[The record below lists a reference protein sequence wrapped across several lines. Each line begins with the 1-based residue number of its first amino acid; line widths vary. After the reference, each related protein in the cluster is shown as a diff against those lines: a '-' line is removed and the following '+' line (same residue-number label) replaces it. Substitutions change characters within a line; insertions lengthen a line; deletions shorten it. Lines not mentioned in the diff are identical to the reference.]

1 MNDRKETKMAASN
14 ELKQACK
21 NAWNPETRLP
31 VHSHT
36 SLGMFQQCVQKY
48 VLHYLYGLRT
58 RKVIVALVAGRGFHK
73 GQAALLTSVSKIKKK
88 TKKKKSKASA
98 MVRRVNAALK
108 EVDKVFDIT
117 LATTEAMIG
126 TTNELLEY
134 ARSQIRACLRAWYT
148 IYGQPSFRVLEL
160 ERKLKPP
167 KGTKITSSTKDR
179 LNILLDGLIQYSRP
193 TRLSVLEHK
202 TASVVAE
209 SNLTANIELDA
220 QAHMY
225 ILGVNDR
232 MKLPLVC
239 SSYTYNIVVKP
250 KHHLNKSTDDYEEL
264 EDRMYQ
270 AIITAPEKYLCMVEV
285 EVDFEALKR
294 TETNLSRIMNRID
307 NLKPNQVETCSGSCF
322 MYNSEC
328 EYAPLCKASVD
339 SGDWKQVYNTDKIAL
354 YEVDKYGAKHKARE
368 AGEKTGRKGRTIRTP
383 R

>member
-1 MNDRKETKMAASN
+1 MPVSN
-14 ELKQACK
+14 ELKEACK

-31 VHSHT
+31 YHSHT
-36 SLGMFQQCVQKY
+36 SLTMFQQCVQKY

-58 RKVIVALVAGRGFHK
+58 RRIIIALVAGRGFHQ
-73 GQAALLTSVSKIKKK
+73 GQAALLTSVSKIRAKKK
-88 TKKKKSKASA
+88 TKKKKKKVSA
-98 MVRRVNAALK
+98 MVRRVNAALSS
-108 EVDKVFDIT
+108 VDQVFDIT

-126 TTNELLEY
+126 NTSEQLEY
-134 ARSQIRACLRAWYT
+134 ARSQIRACLRGWYT
-148 IYGQPSFRVLEL
+148 IYGQPSFKVLEL

-167 KGTKITSSTKDR
+167 KGVSVNSSTKDR
-179 LNILLDGLIQYSRP
+179 LNILLDGLIEYSRP
-193 TRLSVLEHK
+193 KRLSVLEHK

-225 ILGVNDR
+225 IVGVNDR

-250 KHHLNKSTDDYEEL
+250 KHHLNKSTNDYEEL
-264 EDRMYQ
+264 ENRMYQ
-270 AIITAPEKYLCMVEV
+270 AIVAAPEKYLCMVEV
-285 EVDFEALKR
+285 EVDYKALKR
-294 TETNLSRIMNRID
+294 TETNLSRIMCRID

-328 EYAPLCKASVD
+328 QFAPLCKACVD
-339 SGDWKQVYNTDKIAL
+339 SKDWKQVYNCDKIAL
-354 YEVDKYGAKHKARE
+354 YEVDKYDAKSKARQE
-368 AGEKTGRKGRTIRTP
+368 GKKTGSKGRTIRTP